1 MILALSNNVNMKKPI
16 VFVDY
21 YQTLTADSYWR
32 TLDGPV
38 RNEVESY
45 LYNEKFGMFVA
56 WMQGEYT
63 DKEIHQKLA
72 DKLRYDFNMLWEG
85 FIKGARTVS
94 VNPDVEAFLREH
106 DSDIL
111 LILATDNFNCFDEFV
126 VPNSPALSHFD
137 NIYNSYNLKKT
148 KLENGQSLFND
159 LADKVGGDL
168 SSSYLL
174 EDNPNICKAFEKVGK
189 KAVQI
194 TDPQETGEELRNV
207 FNDLK

>member
-1 MILALSNNVNMKKPI
+1 MKKSI

-32 TLDGPV
+32 TLDDPV
-38 RNEVESY
+38 QNEVESY
-45 LYNEKFGMFVA
+45 LYNDKLSMFVA
-56 WMQGEYT
+56 WMRGEYT

-72 DKLRYDFNMLWEG
+72 DELEYDFGMLWEA
-85 FIKGARTVS
+85 FVAGARTVS
-94 VNPDVEAFLREH
+94 IDPDVETFLQ
-106 DSDIL
+106 DYNSDIP

-137 NIYNSYNLKKT
+137 DIYNSYSLKKT
-148 KLENGQSLFND
+148 KLENGESFFNN
-159 LADKVGGDL
+159 LADKVGSDL

-174 EDNPNICKAFEKVGK
+174 EDNPNICKTFEKVGK
-189 KAVQI
+189 KAI
-194 TDPQETGEELRNV
+194 RIHNPQETGEALRNV